1 MFSRNEPNTEIRV
14 KIIIKC
20 RMMNRVGYMVFVID
34 SFEGV
39 ITGSEQERRH
49 ELWMSLISR
58 TKIRIDF
65 SLHQNMVLK
74 S

>member
-39 ITGSEQERRH
+39 ITGSEQE
-49 ELWMSLISR
+49 
-58 TKIRIDF
+58 TT
-65 SLHQNMVLK
+65 
-74 S
+74 